1 MVSKHSMVSDI
12 NTEKPSGG
20 GVSARDKSS
29 RAADSKNVTSK
40 KSQDRPKSRSGR
52 LIDRRLGPRRSLLS
66 SRLTRNIFLSNL
78 IGLIVLVIGSLVVN
92 RFEQSLV
99 DAKVENLRSLAAT
112 MTTYIGD
119 QATGFGSTAQL
130 DITGA
135 AQVLRGANVPET
147 WRVRLHDKDGQV
159 VVDTATLSD
168 KIEVSTLA
176 PIIPKD
182 APPPEPPPLSERLE
196 KWFETKT
203 HNLPWRKARRT
214 ALRRDMRAD
223 IRKALLGET
232 VKGPRYDEDDNLI
245 VSVSV
250 PVQRVQQ
257 VLGVITVEAN
267 DVSVTIN
274 AARKALAPIIGLAFI
289 AALLSS
295 LALTLFITLPMRKLA
310 RAAEI
315 VTRSSKKRD
324 AIPDLSKRRDE
335 IGDLSAVMRDM
346 TQGLYSRIDD
356 IANFAADV
364 AHEIKNPLT
373 SLRSASDTLRVAK
386 TNKQREKLID
396 IIQQDVS
403 RMDRL
408 ITDISKASKVD
419 ANLARE
425 TAQSLDVAEI
435 LKNITEFYGQTRES
449 GGPQV
454 KNLTQL
460 KSSDA
465 VFIRAFETPFA
476 QVLRNLIDNALT
488 FSPKDGQVRVEAR
501 LDNEQVVI
509 TVEDDGPGIPPE
521 NLETVFDRFY
531 TERPKGAQFGS
542 HSGLGLAICRQIMTA
557 HKGTIRAEN
566 WDGDKIAGTGG
577 ARFVVTLPRQTTGG
591 GPNDPKNPSK
601 KRTRRKI
608 KP

>member
-1 MVSKHSMVSDI
+1 M
-12 NTEKPSGG
+12 
-20 GVSARDKSS
+20 
-29 RAADSKNVTSK
+29 
-40 KSQDRPKSRSGR
+40 
-52 LIDRRLGPRRSLLS
+52 
-66 SRLTRNIFLSNL
+66 
-78 IGLIVLVIGSLVVN
+78 
-92 RFEQSLV
+92 
-99 DAKVENLRSLAAT
+99 
-112 MTTYIGD
+112 
-119 QATGFGSTAQL
+119 
-130 DITGA
+130 
-135 AQVLRGANVPET
+135 
-147 WRVRLHDKDGQV
+147 
-159 VVDTATLSD
+159 DTATLSD

-386 TNKQREKLID
+386 TDKQREKLID

-577 ARFVVTLPRQTTGG
+577 CLLYTSPSPRDGLLSRM
-591 GPNDPKNPSK
+591 PSSA
-601 KRTRRKI
+601 
-608 KP
+608 